1 MKICGGV
8 HKEPHFFDHVM
19 QFNSTRSRLDYMQLY
34 PNVPKCAKYS
44 DSMYVDGTT
53 IMFRINKVAKKMV
66 EVLSYVYMLIMIII

>member
-1 MKICGGV
+1 
-8 HKEPHFFDHVM
+8 M

-66 EVLSYVYMLIMIII
+66 EVYICINTNNIINTN